1 MIATLTSSD
10 EIFKKDYVPPPK
22 RKRREDIKSI
32 GLPQSLF
39 DGMPLSKSKA
49 KRRALK
55 IVSEGFVMEK
65 VERLKQVRTD
75 VGIAL
80 LE

>member
-1 MIATLTSSD
+1 
-10 EIFKKDYVPPPK
+10 
-22 RKRREDIKSI
+22 
-32 GLPQSLF
+32 
-39 DGMPLSKSKA
+39 MPLSKSKA

-55 IVSEGFVMEK
+55 VVSEGFVLEK

-80 LE
+80 LEHQIRLDEL